1 MKKFLPIELII
12 LIAIIWIVF
21 VLNLV
26 VFFFNFNALGIRP
39 RQIFGLI
46 GVPLS
51 AFLHGGIMHIVL
63 NTFALAICGVIL
75 KISYSREQMTMI
87 IVLGILMSGL
97 LTWMIS
103 TSGIVVGAS
112 GLVYCFIGL
121 LLANIYFNPSLLSWT
136 QALLCLFFY
145 SGALIAM
152 FRVQYGISWAGHFS
166 GLVAGIA
173 LSFMMSKK
181 RPQ

>member
-1 MKKFLPIELII
+1 MKKLIPYELII
-12 LIAIIWIVF
+12 LLAIIWGVF
-21 VLNLV
+21 VLDFV
-26 VFFFNFNALGIRP
+26 VFFFDFNSLGIRP

-63 NTFALAICGVIL
+63 NSFALMICGMIL
-75 KISYSREQMTMI
+75 KISYSRDQMVMI

-97 LTWMIS
+97 LTWVIS
-103 TSGIVVGAS
+103 SSGIVVGAS

-152 FRVQYGISWAGHFS
+152 FRVQHGISWAGHFS
-166 GLVAGIA
+166 GLVAGIV
-173 LSFMMSKK
+173 LSLMMSKK
-181 RPQ
+181 RVK